1 MYVCMYVC
9 AGVVLTYL
17 LLYGIPRCQ
26 LHRLCAFAYRKSK
39 GKGGLEVHTSSSR
52 AAGSTWQAS
61 LPCIEKGRGGESKV
75 R

>member
-39 GKGGLEVHTSSSR
+39 GKGGLEIPPSSSS
-52 AAGSTWQAS
+52 AVVST
-61 LPCIEKGRGGESKV
+61 
-75 R
+75 